1 MINDSVITT
10 AHSPRA
16 HRLEVEFERKMEA
29 TSLPASDSDIPH
41 KKIKT
46 QMDMIKFKKSKA
58 FLIYDNF
65 MKELNEATK
74 SKPNPQDFSNASPL
88 VFVILSFFDELEEF
102 INLYP
107 PVQIKDGQ
115 TSRFGNLA
123 YRDWFDK
130 MCSEADRMMDT
141 LLNKALE
148 CSKSSKNLSS
158 SRDGTTTSENEIT
171 PSSSSSSSPSS
182 TSCENATSYYFTKED
197 WHRKELSAYWKDSFG
212 NRTRIDYGTGH
223 EATFC
228 AWMCCL
234 ARLNIFSRKDS
245 YHMVAVIFPRYV
257 EVMRKILLV
266 YKLEPAGSHGVWGLD
281 DHQFLTYLW
290 GSAQLINNPEDIK
303 PSSIHDPQII
313 ERYSD
318 KYMYLAGIKFIN
330 QVKKGPFGEHSPL
343 LNDISGVPRW
353 MKINSGLIKMYY
365 DEVLFKY
372 VVIQHFLFG
381 RLLPFELAEEKYPNS
396 QTSHGTTSSTV
407 VPTLSMP
414 NLSEIHD
421 MHSHQRHPH
430 ASSPYTPTVLPS
442 SSSSSHPHMSTV
454 PSLTLAPQSQFTTTT
469 LRPPPLKSTTTSLR
483 QSENKAQQEQ

>member
-1 MINDSVITT
+1 
-10 AHSPRA
+10 
-16 HRLEVEFERKMEA
+16 MEA
-29 TSLPASDSDIPH
+29 STLPDTDIPH

-58 FLIYDNF
+58 FLIFDNF

-74 SKPNPQDFSNASPL
+74 SKPNPQDFSNASPI
-88 VFVILSFFDELEEF
+88 VFVILSYFDELEEF

-130 MCSEADRMMDT
+130 MCSESDRMMET
-141 LLNKALE
+141 LLDKALE
-148 CSKSSKNLSS
+148 CSNTLRNQYG
-158 SRDGTTTSENEIT
+158 RDGGSNNEST
-171 PSSSSSSSPSS
+171 PSSSSSSTPS
-182 TSCENATSYYFTKED
+182 SCENASSFYFVKED

-234 ARLNIFSRKDS
+234 ARLNVFTRKDS

-266 YKLEPAGSHGVWGLD
+266 YRLEPAGSHGVWGLD

-303 PSSIHDPQII
+303 PASIHDAQII

-365 DEVLFKY
+365 DEVLFKF

-381 RLLPFELAEEKYPNS
+381 KLLPFEPAEEKYSNTHHS
-396 QTSHGTTSSTV
+396 RSTGMTP
-407 VPTLSMP
+407 PTMSLP
-414 NLSEIHD
+414 NLSEIHET
-421 MHSHQRHPH
+421 RHHPRT
-430 ASSPYTPTVLPS
+430 SSPYTPTVLPS
-442 SSSSSHPHMSTV
+442 ALASSHPHSTV
-454 PSLTLAPQSQFTTTT
+454 PPLTLAPQSQFTTTT
-469 LRPPPLKSTTTSLR
+469 IRPPLKSTTATLS
-483 QSENKAQQEQ
+483 SEKKAKQEE